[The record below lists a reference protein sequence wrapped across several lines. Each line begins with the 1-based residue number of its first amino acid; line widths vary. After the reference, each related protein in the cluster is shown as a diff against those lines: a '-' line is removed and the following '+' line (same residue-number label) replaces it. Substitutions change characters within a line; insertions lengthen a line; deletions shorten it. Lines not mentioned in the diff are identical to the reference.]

1 MKYLLMMNSPKGDGK
16 YQIDTWA
23 EMDLKAHLQFLAD
36 FNKRLKESG
45 EFAGVQGLTSPGQAK
60 LVRANSDGT
69 PNTDGVFPESKEF
82 LAGYWIVDVES
93 EQRAIEIAAE
103 ASAAPGPGGRPLNM
117 PIEVRQVM
125 SNMPGED
132 ARDFSSTRS
141 WKLCCANP
149 PRGCSLRYR
158 EDFLTSPMRRTQ
170 YKKRYLLRQEP
181 GIERVFQRILKV
193 GCTASLAGV

>member
-1 MKYLLMMNSPKGDGK
+1 MKYLLMMNCPKGNGN
-16 YQIDTWA
+16 YQIDEWA
-23 EMDLKAHLQFLAD
+23 EKDLRTHLQFLAD

-45 EFAGVQGLTSPGQAK
+45 EFVGIQGLTSPGQAK

-93 EQRAIEIAAE
+93 EQRAILIATE

-132 ARDFSSTRS
+132 A
-141 WKLCCANP
+141 
-149 PRGCSLRYR
+149 
-158 EDFLTSPMRRTQ
+158 
-170 YKKRYLLRQEP
+170 
-181 GIERVFQRILKV
+181 
-193 GCTASLAGV
+193 

>member
-1 MKYLLMMNSPKGDGK
+1 MRVPFTKNTRNNQGKFGEEMNMKYLLMMNTPKGNGN
-16 YQIDTWA
+16 YQIDEWV
-23 EMDLKAHLQFLAD
+23 EKDLQVHLQFLAD

-45 EFAGVQGLTSPGQAK
+45 EFAGVQGLTSPGQAR

-93 EQRAIEIAAE
+93 EQRAIQIAAE

-132 ARDFSSTRS
+132 
-141 WKLCCANP
+141 
-149 PRGCSLRYR
+149 
-158 EDFLTSPMRRTQ
+158 
-170 YKKRYLLRQEP
+170 
-181 GIERVFQRILKV
+181 
-193 GCTASLAGV
+193 

>member
-1 MKYLLMMNSPKGDGK
+1 MTVKYVLMMNSPKGDGK

-69 PNTDGVFPESKEF
+69 PNTDGVFPESKGF

-93 EQRAIEIAAE
+93 EQRA
-103 ASAAPGPGGRPLNM
+103 SD
-117 PIEVRQVM
+117 PIGLGAGLVQSDE
-125 SNMPGED
+125 
-132 ARDFSSTRS
+132 
-141 WKLCCANP
+141 
-149 PRGCSLRYR
+149 
-158 EDFLTSPMRRTQ
+158 
-170 YKKRYLLRQEP
+170 
-181 GIERVFQRILKV
+181 GIDQH
-193 GCTASLAGV
+193 GVSQAVDQCR

>member
-1 MKYLLMMNSPKGDGK
+1 MTVKYLLMMNSPKADGK

-132 ARDFSSTRS
+132 A
-141 WKLCCANP
+141 
-149 PRGCSLRYR
+149 
-158 EDFLTSPMRRTQ
+158 
-170 YKKRYLLRQEP
+170 
-181 GIERVFQRILKV
+181 
-193 GCTASLAGV
+193 

>member
-1 MKYLLMMNSPKGDGK
+1 MKYLLMMNTPKGNGN
-16 YQIDTWA
+16 YQIDEWV
-23 EMDLKAHLQFLAD
+23 EKDLQVHLQFLAD

-45 EFAGVQGLTSPGQAK
+45 EFAGVQGLTSPGQAR

-93 EQRAIEIAAE
+93 EQRAIQIAAE

-132 ARDFSSTRS
+132 
-141 WKLCCANP
+141 
-149 PRGCSLRYR
+149 
-158 EDFLTSPMRRTQ
+158 
-170 YKKRYLLRQEP
+170 
-181 GIERVFQRILKV
+181 
-193 GCTASLAGV
+193 

>member
-1 MKYLLMMNSPKGDGK
+1 MKYLLMMNTPKGNGN
-16 YQIDTWA
+16 YQIDEWV
-23 EMDLKAHLQFLAD
+23 EKDLQVHLQFLAD

-45 EFAGVQGLTSPGQAK
+45 EFAGVQGLTSPGQAR

-93 EQRAIEIAAE
+93 EQRAIQIAAE
-103 ASAAPGPGGRPLNM
+103 ASAAPGGRPLNM

-132 ARDFSSTRS
+132 
-141 WKLCCANP
+141 
-149 PRGCSLRYR
+149 
-158 EDFLTSPMRRTQ
+158 
-170 YKKRYLLRQEP
+170 
-181 GIERVFQRILKV
+181 
-193 GCTASLAGV
+193 